1 MPKKNSTKQST
12 AALMNLLASHFKVTL
27 VRSLAGHLP
36 NHKACVNGLGLRRIG
51 QSAVVQNNPC
61 ILGMIKKTAYLLKV
75 EPVQQQ

>member
-1 MPKKNSTKQST
+1 MPKKNSTKQSK
-12 AALMNLLASHFKVTL
+12 AALMNILASHLKVTL